1 MKRFYETVS
10 VVEADGGFAISLDGR
25 PVRTPAKSPLSVPTA
40 GLAEAI
46 AAEWSAQDDE
56 VKPLAMLLTRLASTA
71 IDKVPVERERFVE
84 ELVGYSESD
93 LLCYRAEHPPEL
105 VARQEAS
112 WQPLLDWVAERH
124 AAPLK
129 VIQGVMP
136 QPQPLETVA
145 ALRAAVEA
153 HDDWHFTALY
163 SATTAAGSLV
173 ISLAL
178 LDGRLGADEAFDLSQ
193 LDESFQ
199 IEHWGLDLEAE
210 RRREAIRAELRAVA
224 DFLEL
229 YRSAA

>member
-1 MKRFYETVS
+1 MKRFYKTVS
-10 VVEADGGFAISLDGR
+10 VVEADGGFAIALDGR

-56 VKPLAMLLTRLASTA
+56 VKPLSMLLTRLASTA
-71 IDKVPVERERFVE
+71 IDKVPAERARFVE

-112 WQPLLDWVAERH
+112 WQPLLDWVAERY

-136 QPQPLETVA
+136 QPQPTETVA

-153 HDDWHFTALY
+153 HDDWRFTALY
-163 SATTAAGSLV
+163 SAATVAGSLV
-173 ISLAL
+173 IALAL
-178 LDGRLGADEAFDLSQ
+178 LDWRLGADEAFELSQ

-199 IEHWGLDLEAE
+199 IEQWGLDAEAE

-224 DFLEL
+224 EFLDL
-229 YRSAA
+229 YRSAG

>member
-10 VVEADGGFAISLDGR
+10 VVEADGGFAIALDGR
-25 PVRTPAKSPLSVPTA
+25 PVRTPAQSPLSVPTA
-40 GLAEAI
+40 SLAEAI
-46 AAEWSAQDDE
+46 AAEWSAQEAE

-71 IDKVPVERERFVE
+71 IDKVPAERERFVE

-105 VARQEAS
+105 VARQVAS
-112 WQPLLDWVAERH
+112 WQPLLEWVAERH

-136 QPQPLETVA
+136 QPQPSETIA
-145 ALRAAVEA
+145 SLREAVEA
-153 HDDWHFTALY
+153 HDDWRFTALY

-173 ISLAL
+173 IALAL
-178 LDGRLGADEAFDLSQ
+178 LDGRLGADEAFDFSQ

-199 IEHWGLDLEAE
+199 IEQWGLDAEAE

-224 DFLEL
+224 EFLDL
-229 YRSAA
+229 YRNAG